1 MATTII
7 PLRLIEAS
15 GNILWNNRTPQ
26 SIRFCRPLK
35 LEYTKETKEIILKEK
50 ENIEEE
56 INSLSAFE
64 VSLGEKKLCALHLS
78 CI

>member
-64 VSLGEKKLCALHLS
+64 VSLGGKNNFVRY
-78 CI
+78 I

>member
-56 INSLSAFE
+56 INSLSTFE
-64 VSLGEKKLCALHLS
+64 IRFGEKKFVR
-78 CI
+78 

>member
-64 VSLGEKKLCALHLS
+64 VSLGGKKNFVRY
-78 CI
+78 I